1 MAQKLAKKSGD
12 LIQHD
17 TRIGN
22 VSAENDDL
30 FLFDCFV
37 DSVALSRA
45 LDTTTTGLIV
55 AGRTGSG
62 KTAILK
68 YVERHKNNARIAPS
82 EMALQYISNSE
93 IMRFLNDIGADLDI
107 FFQTIWKHVLCI
119 EYIRLRYQIT
129 DSKTSISWY
138 RKLCDLL
145 GGDEKQKRAL
155 GYLKDWEGQFWIT
168 IDENVRQITQK
179 YENALNA
186 EIGIDISKLK
196 SKAGYG
202 RNLSVDQKTELVS
215 RARTVISS
223 DQLSDLSRVLDLLK
237 EQEGANYYQDPCY
250 ILIDDLDDRWI
261 DDSLK
266 YRMIRALVESLKSFS
281 KIQKLKILVALRT
294 DVLERVM
301 QENKDQG
308 FQREKYND
316 FIFEM
321 RWSESELKEMVNKRI
336 SFLYK
341 RKYTK
346 QNVRF
351 EDLFPDQI
359 KGDRTFK
366 YLLDRTLWRP
376 RDIIA
381 FVNACLEKA
390 ENNVLISPN
399 HVSEGEKTYSAQR
412 YDALLDEWRTAYP
425 TLEKII
431 SFFKGK
437 KESQEF
443 RELAVPEIIEEIAL
457 PICTEARIARDPM
470 WPLASAVFD
479 DNKIRAVG
487 AFNKFASEMVS
498 LLYRVGAI
506 GVKEDSTNP
515 FIFAYKDAPILPP
528 TRINDGAKLRVVK
541 MLHSALHINSGGHSG
556 RR

>member
-1 MAQKLAKKSGD
+1 MAAKLAKKSGD

-22 VSAENDDL
+22 VSAENDDQ
-30 FLFDCFV
+30 FLFECFV

-68 YVERHKNNARIAPS
+68 YVEKHKTNARIAPS

-119 EYIRLRYQIT
+119 EYIRLRYSIV
-129 DSKTSISWY
+129 DSKSSRSWFRRLY
-138 RKLCDLL
+138 DHVAQ
-145 GGDEKQKRAL
+145 DERQSRAL
-155 GYLKDWEGQFWIT
+155 EYLKSWEGEFWIT

-179 YENALNA
+179 YENAINA
-186 EIGIDISKLK
+186 ELGIDISKFK

-215 RARTVISS
+215 RARTIISS
-223 DQLSDLSRVLDLLK
+223 DQLSDLSKVLDLLK
-237 EQEGANYYQDPCY
+237 EQESVNYYQDPCY

-266 YRMIRALVESLKSFS
+266 YRMIRALVESLKAFS

-316 FIFEM
+316 FIYEM
-321 RWSESELKEMVNKRI
+321 RWTEPQLKELVNKRI

-351 EDLFPDQI
+351 EDLFPDQV
-359 KGDRTFK
+359 KGDKTFR
-366 YLLDRTLWRP
+366 YMLDRTLWRP

-390 ENNVLISPN
+390 ENNVIISSQ
-399 HVSEGEKTYSAQR
+399 HVGDGEKSYSIQR

-425 TLEKII
+425 TLEKLLH
-431 SFFKGK
+431 FFKNK
-437 KESQEF
+437 KESQDF
-443 RELAVPEIIEEIAL
+443 GDIAAQEIVEEIAL
-457 PICTEARIARDPM
+457 PICTESRVSHDPI

-479 DNKIRAVG
+479 DNKIKAIG
-487 AFNKFASEMVS
+487 AFNAFTSEMIS
-498 LLYRVGAI
+498 ILYRVGAI
-506 GVKEDSTNP
+506 GVKEDAVNP
-515 FIFAYKDAPILPP
+515 FVFAYRDAPILPT
-528 TRINDGAKLRVVK
+528 TRIHDKVKVRVVK
-541 MLHSALHINSGGHSG
+541 MLHSALRINNAASSK
-556 RR
+556 R